1 MPAPASDQTVEI
13 EIILEE
19 LLHYQTQD
27 LQCHLSQFRSLLS
40 ADQYQK
46 LYQIV
51 RQYLAAD
58 SSVLDWGC
66 GNGHFSYFLLRSHY
80 QTYGYAL
87 EDFYFRSVLE
97 PLGYQFQQ
105 GSFADAIALPYAD
118 QQFEGVVSVGVL
130 EHVRETGGD
139 ELASLKEIFRLLKP
153 GGYFICYHLPNQYSW
168 IDAIASFI
176 PNKHHHQYR
185 YTQPQIQQLCQT
197 AGFQVLGCKRY
208 GFLPRNFWGN
218 LPASLRNLRSL
229 AHLWNLFDTIL
240 SYSLSLFC
248 QNYWFVAQKPSD
260 SK

>member
-1 MPAPASDQTVEI
+1 MALPEHTHQQ
-13 EIILEE
+13 ILEE
-19 LLHYQTQD
+19 LIALQNQD
-27 LQCHLSQFRSLLS
+27 QQCNLSQFRSITS
-40 ADQYQK
+40 AEQYRQ
-46 LYQIV
+46 LYQLLQ
-51 RQYLAAD
+51 QYVAPESA
-58 SSVLDWGC
+58 VLDWGC

-80 QTYGYAL
+80 QTYGYAF

-105 GSFADAIALPYAD
+105 GSFAYAIALPYAD
-118 QQFEGVVSVGVL
+118 QQFAGVVSVGVL

-139 ELASLKEIFRLLKP
+139 ELASLKEISRLLKP

-168 IDAIASFI
+168 IDAIANFI
-176 PNKHHHQYR
+176 PNKHHHLYR
-185 YTQPQIQQLCQT
+185 YTKPEIQQLCQT
-197 AGFQVLGCKRY
+197 AGFQVLGCERY

-229 AHLWNLFDTIL
+229 AHLWNLFDAIL

-248 QNYWFVAQKPSD
+248 QNYWFVAQKPRD

>member
-1 MPAPASDQTVEI
+1 MQLPGVKTEA
-13 EIILEE
+13 ILEE
-19 LLHYQTQD
+19 LLA
-27 LQCHLSQFRSLLS
+27 LQAEEPTHNLSQFRSLIS
-40 ADQYQK
+40 AEQYQR
-46 LYQIV
+46 LYQLTQ
-51 RQYLAAD
+51 QYLALG
-58 SSVLDWGC
+58 STILDWGC

-80 QTYGYAL
+80 KTHGYAF

-97 PLGYQFQQ
+97 PLGYQFLQ
-105 GSFADAIALPYAD
+105 GNLAEAIALPYAD
-118 QQFEGVVSVGVL
+118 QQFDGVLSVGVL
-130 EHVRETGGD
+130 EHVRETGGN

-153 GGYFICYHLPNQYSW
+153 GGYFICYHFPNQFSW
-168 IDAIASFI
+168 IDAIAALI
-176 PNKHHHQYR
+176 PHKHHHQYR

-197 AGFQVLGCKRY
+197 AGFRVLECQRY

-229 AHLWNLFDTIL
+229 AHLWNLSDTVL